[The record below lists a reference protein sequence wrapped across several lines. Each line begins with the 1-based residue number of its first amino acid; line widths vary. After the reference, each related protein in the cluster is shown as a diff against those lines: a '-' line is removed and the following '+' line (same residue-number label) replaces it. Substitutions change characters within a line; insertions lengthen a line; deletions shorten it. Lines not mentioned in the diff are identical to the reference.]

1 MPNSTESAFD
11 PAQTALLHERHMDGF
26 RRLTETDLDADSA
39 STPFEALGLKDS
51 PSIDAENVPMK
62 LGAIDVG
69 TNSIH
74 LVMAEISPQGDF
86 HVLGADKDMVQLGKG
101 GFQDHILTDDAINKG
116 IEALKRF
123 VKMAELKGVTK
134 IKAVATSAVREARN
148 GGEFV
153 DRAASETGLDLR
165 VITSEEEGRLI
176 YLGVRNA
183 VDLGRAENLI
193 VDIGG
198 GSVEFIVG
206 SASRA
211 SLIHSVKLGGSR
223 MAELFVRS
231 DPPRAAEIKAL
242 RRHIQRQLAPLYEH
256 IRPLPAPVRCIGT
269 SGAIKSLAVICAH
282 LRGVS
287 YDDETTQLCFTH
299 DELKS
304 LLAVLTGTTR
314 AERLEIPGMD
324 ARRVDACLP
333 AATLLHLVMKTLRI
347 PRIEFCDFALREGV
361 IVDYIGSHRR
371 KLQARATW
379 PNPRMRSVVQ
389 LAERCNYRRE
399 HAEQVSRLAR
409 QLFDQLQPLH
419 QLDGRF
425 KELLVYAALLHDVGY
440 MISQRGHHKHSYYL
454 IRNGELKGFT
464 DQEIEIIANIA
475 RYHRKERPKKFHFTY
490 QQLDAV
496 FRKPVKKLSVIL
508 RVANALDR
516 THYSVIRDI
525 DCRVGD
531 GAVVIESVASLD
543 AELELYTTRRH
554 ERLFAREFGA
564 RLEVR
569 IAGQVDA
576 ALESVQ
582 PSDSAAVSEDG

>member
-1 MPNSTESAFD
+1 MDVLRRIIEADGDAGLAFT
-11 PAQTALLHERHMDGF
+11 P
-26 RRLTETDLDADSA
+26 LDNLVPDDTPLADA
-39 STPFEALGLKDS
+39 AK
-51 PSIDAENVPMK
+51 APMK

-86 HVLGADKDMVQLGKG
+86 HVLGTDKDMVQLGKG

-123 VKMAELKGVTK
+123 LKMAELKGVTK

-153 DRAASETGLDLR
+153 DRAAAETGLDLR

-176 YLGVRNA
+176 YLGVRHA

-193 VDIGG
+193 IDIGG

-206 SASRA
+206 SANCA

-223 MAELFVRS
+223 MAELFIRS
-231 DPPRAAEIKAL
+231 DPPRSAEIKAL
-242 RRHIQRQLAPLYEH
+242 RRHIQRQVAPLYDH
-256 IRPLPAPVRCIGT
+256 VRTFPAPLRCIGT

-282 LRGVS
+282 LRGAS
-287 YDDETTQLCFTH
+287 YDEESTQLCISH
-299 DELKS
+299 EELKP

-333 AATLLHLVMKTLRI
+333 AATLLHLVMKSLRI
-347 PRIEFCDFALREGV
+347 PRIEYCDFALREGV

-399 HAEQVSRLAR
+399 HADQVARLAG

-419 QLDGRF
+419 QMDGRF

-475 RYHRKERPKKFHFTY
+475 RYHRKERPKKPHFSY
-490 QQLDAV
+490 QQLDPV
-496 FRKPVKKLSVIL
+496 FRKPVRKLAVIL

-525 DCRVGD
+525 DCRIGD
-531 GAVVIESVASLD
+531 GVVVIEAVATLD

-554 ERLFAREFGA
+554 ERLFSREFGA

-576 ALESVQ
+576 GLEPVQSV
-582 PSDSAAVSEDG
+582 DSAADEDH